1 MDRTLLVLAVMS
13 HLTLNT
19 EAVGRIYQKLIEE
32 MRNWEA
38 KLDFQS
44 SSGARA
50 QPSLRRKRSLQAL
63 PLLLATRRFLYVTH
77 GSERC

>member
-32 MRNWEA
+32 MRNWAA
-38 KLDFQS
+38 KLDLQC

-50 QPSLRRKRSLQAL
+50 QTLS
-63 PLLLATRRFLYVTH
+63 
-77 GSERC
+77 